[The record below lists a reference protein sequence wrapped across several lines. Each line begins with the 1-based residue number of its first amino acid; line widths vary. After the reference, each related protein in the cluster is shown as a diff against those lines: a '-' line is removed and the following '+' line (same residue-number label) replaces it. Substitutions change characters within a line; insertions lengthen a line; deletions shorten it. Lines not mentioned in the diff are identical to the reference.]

1 MLNQAAR
8 YRLAQAG
15 ELGADVEVETDRG
28 RRRFADNDRILFLR
42 NERDL
47 GVKNGTLGTIEKATS
62 DRLAVQLD
70 DGRRIAIEF
79 KTYASVDHGYA
90 VTIHKAQGMT
100 VDQAHVLAT
109 PGLDAHGA
117 YVSLSR
123 HRSRLSLHYGR
134 NDFADEAALA
144 RTLSRERPKDMA
156 LDYGPRAART
166 LQQDSE
172 ARTALKGPAET
183 DRASTLRAMVAARVK
198 AAANTVARVR
208 RMAHGAGAV
217 ARPPRGREHDHG
229 AER

>member
-1 MLNQAAR
+1 MVHGAEDRASARAALIERWDVERRADPGASRIILTHTNAEVAMLNQAAR
-8 YRLAQAG
+8 NRLAQAG

-117 YVSLSR
+117 YVALSR

-144 RTLSRERPKDMA
+144 LTHA
-156 LDYGPRAART
+156 LVPSNVIA
-166 LQQDSE
+166 
-172 ARTALKGPAET
+172 
-183 DRASTLRAMVAARVK
+183 
-198 AAANTVARVR
+198 
-208 RMAHGAGAV
+208 
-217 ARPPRGREHDHG
+217 
-229 AER
+229 